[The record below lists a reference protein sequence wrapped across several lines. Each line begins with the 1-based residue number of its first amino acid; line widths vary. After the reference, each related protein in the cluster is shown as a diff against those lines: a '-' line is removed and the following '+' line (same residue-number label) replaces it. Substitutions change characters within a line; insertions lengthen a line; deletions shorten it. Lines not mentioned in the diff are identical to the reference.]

1 VRECVWGGE
10 GEGEEQEG
18 DDGGLKE
25 LGASFNFN
33 WKKEI
38 KMLYSKLGGLEKIK
52 RCGRAPSPLPNAQ
65 IFSGALAAD
74 LGMGARVA
82 GLTPARASLATGR
95 SCRRLRVCQEAE
107 SEPRPLMRRRCTL
120 GFGTWVTCCGGERR
134 CDCAGGCVCRLP
146 AGWGVTAT
154 VAVGKK
160 IKGRLDL
167 EIPISAKD
175 SDEVVAEQWG
185 KLRTLFVQQ
194 NTAIIFHLKNH
205 YGVCV

>member
-1 VRECVWGGE
+1 
-10 GEGEEQEG
+10 
-18 DDGGLKE
+18 
-25 LGASFNFN
+25 
-33 WKKEI
+33 
-38 KMLYSKLGGLEKIK
+38 
-52 RCGRAPSPLPNAQ
+52 
-65 IFSGALAAD
+65 
-74 LGMGARVA
+74 
-82 GLTPARASLATGR
+82 
-95 SCRRLRVCQEAE
+95 
-107 SEPRPLMRRRCTL
+107 
-120 GFGTWVTCCGGERR
+120 
-134 CDCAGGCVCRLP
+134 LP